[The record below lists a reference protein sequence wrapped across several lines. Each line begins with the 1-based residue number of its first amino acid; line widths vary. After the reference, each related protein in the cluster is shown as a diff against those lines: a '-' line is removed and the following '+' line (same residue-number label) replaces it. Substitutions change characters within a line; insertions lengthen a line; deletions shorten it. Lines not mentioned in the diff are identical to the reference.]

1 MFYVKCSYLDA
12 VQNGE
17 PTGVL
22 LRMAK
27 DVDAAPALLA
37 RNVLEKYCMRDN
49 ANGIVSTY
57 LTKVRMGEIK

>member
-1 MFYVKCSYLDA
+1 MFYVKHCSYLDA
-12 VQNGE
+12 VQNRE

-49 ANGIVSTY
+49 ANGIVST
-57 LTKVRMGEIK
+57 